1 MLDPHPEM
9 LKTGNHIIK
18 KTARGFFSS
27 LLEQIPFSLNRFA
40 IQTKRVNLL

>member
-27 LLEQIPFSLNRFA
+27 LLEQIAFERVPRGVLNRD
-40 IQTKRVNLL
+40 